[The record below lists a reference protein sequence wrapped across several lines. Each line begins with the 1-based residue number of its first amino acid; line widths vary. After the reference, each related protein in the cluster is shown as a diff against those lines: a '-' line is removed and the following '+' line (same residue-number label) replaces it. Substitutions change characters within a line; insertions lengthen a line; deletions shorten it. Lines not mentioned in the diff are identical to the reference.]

1 MNFITSLNRKIFIPL
16 SLLLI
21 FIIFVSAHSSSAA
34 LRLDEDAIFCSYFL
48 LSGDKP
54 SEQDIEELCFNSG
67 RPSYTAFKP
76 SEMFSKKSL
85 LSEKKMIEN
94 RINTIST
101 DPTIIW
107 TVSLDSTDIASIE
120 HFFTTEAIN
129 DNMPRPTP
137 YISGRISENGPK
149 YIRKTVAAMLDRSS
163 AKKYRKGV
171 EVLISLRPVKSVYDF
186 EKRNIVEQ
194 AVLLPI
200 RYVIFQPIKVQI
212 LDGKRLNN

>member
-1 MNFITSLNRKIFIPL
+1 MKFISALNRKIYIPV
-16 SLLLI
+16 SLMFSLLI
-21 FIIFVSAHSSSAA
+21 FVYANSSSAA
-34 LRLDEDAIFCSYFL
+34 LRLDEEAIFCSYFL

-54 SEQDIEELCFNSG
+54 SEQDIEELCFASG

-107 TVSLDSTDIASIE
+107 TVSLDSTDAASIE

-129 DNMPRPTP
+129 DNMPKPTP

-149 YIRKTVAAMLDRSS
+149 YIRKIVAAMLNSS
-163 AKKYRKGV
+163 SLKKYEKGV
-171 EVLISLRPVKSVYDF
+171 EVLISLKPIKSVYEY